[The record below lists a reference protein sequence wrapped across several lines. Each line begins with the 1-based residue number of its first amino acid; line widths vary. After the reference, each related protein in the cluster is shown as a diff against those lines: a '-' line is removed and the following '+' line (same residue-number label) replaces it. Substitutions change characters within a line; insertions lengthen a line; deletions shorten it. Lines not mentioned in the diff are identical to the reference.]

1 MGPPFASLSSSASP
15 LSSSVSPLSSSASP
29 LSSCPAPFST
39 SLAALVRFCTD
50 LSRLPLPGAAAHP
63 LLSSFLLQLL
73 SSPASAC
80 SQESTTPASAS
91 RVEARQALLVEIS
104 DLLTTNAL
112 FQLRLHSTTASLD
125 AEAAFPVS
133 QLTAKGTVEAC
144 FPSVNREKSREE
156 AEKQSLSPDSA
167 ALNSSSYAS
176 PAPPAALALSP
187 LPLSVVRLL
196 LECVLLLD
204 APRSSPE
211 ADAASASLLALF
223 PAAPL
228 QSCRVLLLLLSS
240 SPVSRASRRE
250 GKAAKKE
257 RRRERDNKKR
267 EQSGQS
273 RRFAEGAEASEAA
286 ASLPRGTRERGK
298 HDGTQSPP
306 FWAEEDSLQDRTI
319 ATKLVCRILSCCLVS
334 ASPSACCR
342 FCRPTKEEESREQFT
357 GKASDLSRVFPPCEC
372 SLSKGSLWILDELAR
387 ARHATKNAEDF
398 QHGELGLA
406 RAEKR
411 EAAAVDDAE
420 SREGQSVYSRMQE
433 RMQGEAE
440 TDEKAPNLITNRE
453 LPRFADMSLTC
464 EGAAS
469 LLEAWLVLL
478 KEKGETTELSR
489 MSLRLLPL
497 LFELCTAS
505 TFQSVR
511 KSIFSRVLPL
521 VLGHGLSSS
530 QASLFLL
537 SLISTLLEGS
547 PRLCIPASRSPSP
560 LPQAYPAPLSGSL
573 ESPAASSTTSS
584 EPSVLSPSTS
594 CFVASDWV
602 GAQRAGAPTVAA
614 LEPRDAACQFRGSS
628 CPAGSR
634 PAAVRLSVPE
644 ASRSKKKDDLAARE
658 DAFDLALRFPDLFCF
673 PAFTLSRRG
682 RWLCVS
688 ANGEAKATGQAP
700 AQGALHGRDERWR
713 WLFEGLVD
721 ATPLNRKRARALL
734 ERLQATE
741 QQSFLRALRATRRK
755 AGRGESGR
763 MVSGGDDAG
772 ANLRG
777 EEELRAFAAELERCG
792 VSPEAQETGWQAF
805 VQLLEAL
812 EDFSQHLVKQQ
823 WSHMRR
829 LCALT
834 ANVSLHLQLGRP
846 RPEHELSSTPADAGS
861 HAEVGSTGDSRKK
874 PARGDTE
881 ATAFQVLSFDVFSPS
896 FFALHALADIEDR
909 SCEGDGNAEVEV
921 EKPGDLVR
929 PLSPLVVQPL
939 WVETV
944 LRRILSHDNALLT
957 RSLLLVFIS
966 SCVEEIRLH
975 PLLAHCM
982 RSQSQTVGT
991 PTGAAEP
998 TGPAAM
1004 QGGDS
1009 SGDSLGDVVKEGG
1022 DRSGKELS
1030 SSNVWSSSFNLAAR
1044 AAAAAESGKQSEGGG
1059 PPELLCVG
1067 WDFFLHSLLPSL
1079 AASNLYSRSSDSYMV
1094 EKTVQRFIKS
1104 RLIAEYLI
1112 RTWKLHARDSY
1123 DTRANPESIDARGTA
1138 SRACSCGQSPSPWT
1152 AKGEASS
1159 PASQLAVPSPENA
1172 FSSLKHLP
1180 RLVCDSAAERS
1191 IGDFLAAM
1199 SACNLTYTPFRVW
1212 MHALNALPT
1221 APPSGPSCSSTPGG
1235 SAGSSPVS
1243 LDSSGDPR
1251 AFRLGRGVSRERVS
1265 AFVCLLR
1272 QLLQHIPAVVR
1283 APLFSRLLR
1292 FLSLHAQPSALAP
1305 VDLALLFADAGASL
1319 SLPCPSSPLETAGAS
1334 TLSVGQKLLASV
1346 FPEPAAFR
1354 RALLTLVSLLVCDD
1368 ASRFQESRGCSRGSR
1383 EEATYAESE
1392 RKPECACEFPR
1403 EILCEK
1409 VALGCLRLSEIGQ
1422 GLPSGYHV
1430 HQEIAALLF
1439 SSPALLR
1446 VYSRPALPSLCVR
1459 SKLAALAAF
1468 LRLHCTSVLSSA
1480 SSDPS
1485 QADAETFGVAPD
1497 LAPVASEVVAYVVC
1511 HLTTL
1516 ARATEMENRD
1526 TEEGEKTREENPFTM
1541 HALCVNLPVYASVV
1555 NALSRLVAAG
1565 CLRGTVNALVARCEE
1580 ILLAWSVDSAVQ
1592 TSPRHLLLVSAA
1604 LTLLSA
1610 AAPALFSSACPSVS
1624 PGESEASTQT
1634 EENAQ
1639 RAASLFLLVFL
1650 SKVNRHLAV
1659 QRGLA
1664 APVFFATEDSEKGD
1678 LPLLATIAAP
1688 QGGAPAPALPLA
1700 PSEGVAGCSAF
1711 SSEALFAFSEVGE
1724 FSTWPGIIGSFH
1736 RARAMLLDSLASLS
1750 FSSSPSGSSLSAST
1764 SLLGRFLHAAFS
1776 GSGLAV
1782 PPLRAFPPDSLS
1794 RQVSSAFSSLSTEK
1808 AAAPSFPG
1816 VDLSLLSPRLRTS
1829 LDAHMARATREA
1841 DCMRL
1846 GSPILS
1852 GPRSIALSLLAEID
1866 GCPSAALPFLFGVIR
1881 RFALPVLLLPHH
1893 LEARTETRTSPERG
1907 ETDEASDTKVE
1918 ALRCLHDV
1926 LEEFTEQTKRVILD
1940 RAETGLPLQA
1950 VREACAAVLSPLML
1964 ATESLCLRE
1973 ERKKGEYESAS
1984 SETERGAADE
1994 KEVWEAYREK
2004 AFVLSF
2010 AKDLL
2015 GIGRNTISVSR
2026 ASVVP
2031 LLSSLAL
2038 LGLHSAT
2045 GRSQTS
2051 VETQR
2056 EKASVSVAG
2065 FFPLPTPYI
2074 DLLAEILLH
2083 REFVLL
2089 DGASVMTV
2097 DPFGSAYPW
2106 GGARSTD
2113 ESVVDFSTPLAVLTS
2128 SDPTTL
2134 FFSPTSAAASVS
2146 PAFQPLALPPQL
2158 RRLRQTPAFIRLL
2171 ALSFF
2176 HFLGQTVCSDV
2187 EPTGVTTSP
2196 RSHPFAPSACAAF
2209 RVFAADLL
2217 FRVSSRL
2224 LDIVTRAP
2232 AFASLAT
2239 EERGEDGS
2247 ERTKGLPVYSKN
2259 ETVQG
2264 HYLPM
2269 PNSCHHR
2276 ILLRGWQAL
2285 SSLAPYFRA
2294 APFAFLCQLHKL
2306 LWKAVAAPQLADV
2319 RHYIDLLAVQMLLFA
2334 PAQSCPPL
2342 VAILQT
2348 FNSPTQTL
2356 IGALTIAGFFLLHP
2370 ESRGMEAETQQRGH
2384 PQDREEEHRVKQGLF
2399 AAIVPYLTSNAAYP
2413 RGVSQ
2418 YIVYEFLR
2426 KHLKPQT
2433 TDRGTLD
2440 RDESSLGI
2448 EKTDH
2453 SSAAVT
2459 APREGR
2465 LGSDEPTEGSCEAG
2479 RRPPQG
2485 IGREE
2490 QRTATQY
2497 LSPALGKDILHGLYR
2512 QLDESKECQKM
2523 REKCSEVFQLWQ
2535 PHILG
2540 SLDTLLA
2547 VGRDGDADA
2556 LDDTVNEATAAAL
2569 AGVPVPALPCVSASA
2584 PTLSGLPDQDHGR
2597 EASATAVAQ
2606 TLLAD
2611 FDLRPSWALA
2621 VALKDAIKEEM
2632 GAAWHGKSREKEPKE
2647 MATLVTPA
2655 ENGVE
2660 AGRTA
2665 TATAKKERG
2674 GEADKA
2680 RMQKRDSFEKK
2691 ETEGE
2696 KQDLVCQRKF
2706 VPQQHQRS
2714 DEEKGSQELLSSWL
2728 FVGGEGETLQRELR
2742 QRGDLVVVASLIDKV
2757 PNLAGLARTCEVFD
2771 AKKLVIHNLDILSD
2785 PQFNTIGVSAHR
2797 WLPIEQVSADDV
2809 ARYLL
2814 DLKTQGYT
2822 VVGVEQTGSSQ
2833 MLENARFDR
2842 KTALVLG
2849 AEKEGLPAA
2858 LLALMD
2864 ACIEI
2869 PQLGLIRSLN
2879 VHVTAAMVV
2888 WEYTKQHSLGA

>member
-1 MGPPFASLSSSASP
+1 MRPPCASLSSSAS
-15 LSSSVSPLSSSASP
+15 L
-29 LSSCPAPFST
+29 LSSCPAPFFSS

-50 LSRLPLPGAAAHP
+50 LSRLPLPGAASHP

-73 SSPASAC
+73 SSPPASVC
-80 SQESTTPASAS
+80 SQESTTPVSAS
-91 RVEARQALLVEIS
+91 RFAARQALLLEIS
-104 DLLTTNAL
+104 DLVRTNAL
-112 FQLRLHSTTASLD
+112 FQLRLQSTTPGLD
-125 AEAAFPVS
+125 AEVACPVS
-133 QLTAKGTVEAC
+133 QLTAQGTVEAG
-144 FPSVNREKSREE
+144 FLSVKPEKPREE
-156 AEKQSLSPDSA
+156 AAKHSLSPDSA
-167 ALNSSSYAS
+167 ARNSSSYAS
-176 PAPPAALALSP
+176 PVPPAALALSP
-187 LPLSVVRLL
+187 LPLPVVRLL
-196 LECVLLLD
+196 LVCVLLLD
-204 APRSSPE
+204 APLYPE
-211 ADAASASLLALF
+211 ADAATSPLSLS
-223 PAAPL
+223 PAATL
-228 QSCRVLLLLLSS
+228 QSFRVLLLLLSS
-240 SPVSRASRRE
+240 SPVSKASRRE

-257 RRRERDNKKR
+257 RRRERENRKR
-267 EQSGQS
+267 EQSEQKSPRLAG
-273 RRFAEGAEASEAA
+273 GAEDSEAA
-286 ASLPRGTRERGK
+286 ASLPHEKRERGNQ
-298 HDGTQSPP
+298 DGTTPP
-306 FWAEEDSLQDRTI
+306 LLWTEEGGLQDRTI
-319 ATKLVCRILSCCLVS
+319 ATKLACRILSCCLVC
-334 ASPSACCR
+334 ASPSASSCR
-342 FCRPTKEEESREQFT
+342 FCLPTKKEERREQFA
-357 GKASDLSRVFPPCEC
+357 GEEADLSRVFPLCEC
-372 SLSKGSLWILDELAR
+372 SLSKGSLWILDELVF
-387 ARHATKNAEDF
+387 ARHAMKNAEDF

-406 RAEKR
+406 HAEKR
-411 EAAAVDDAE
+411 AAAVFEEAE
-420 SREGQSVYSRMQE
+420 YREGQSVHSRVQE
-433 RMQGEAE
+433 RMQGQPE
-440 TDEKAPNLITNRE
+440 TDEKAPNAMTDRDLH
-453 LPRFADMSLTC
+453 RFADTALTC

-478 KEKGETTELSR
+478 KEKGETTELR
-489 MSLRLLPL
+489 RVSLRLLPL
-497 LFELCTAS
+497 LYELCTAS

-511 KSIFSRVLPL
+511 KTIFSRVLPL
-521 VLGHGLSSS
+521 VLSHGLSAS

-537 SLISTLLEGS
+537 SLISTLLEGC
-547 PRLCIPASRSPSP
+547 PCLCIPASRSPSP
-560 LPQAYPAPLSGSL
+560 LSHASPAPLSGSL
-573 ESPAASSTTSS
+573 ESPATSSTTSS
-584 EPSVLSPSTS
+584 EPNLLLPPTS
-594 CFVASDWV
+594 CFVASDGV
-602 GAQRAGAPTVAA
+602 GAQRAGVPSVAA
-614 LEPRDAACQFRGSS
+614 LEPSGAACQFRGSS
-628 CPAGSR
+628 CPARSS
-634 PAAVRLSVPE
+634 PADVRLSVTE
-644 ASRSKKKDDLAARE
+644 ASRSKKDDLAARE
-658 DAFDLALRFPDLFCF
+658 DAFDLALRFPDLFFF
-673 PAFTLSRRG
+673 PAFTLSRQG

-688 ANGEAKATGQAP
+688 TNGEVKETGHAA
-700 AQGALHGRDERWR
+700 AQGALQGRDERWR

-721 ATPLNRKRARALL
+721 ATSLNRKRARALL
-734 ERLQATE
+734 ERLQAIE
-741 QQSFLRALRATRRK
+741 QQPLLRALRVTRRK
-755 AGRGESGR
+755 ARKGERGRT
-763 MVSGGDDAG
+763 VSGGEDAG
-772 ANLRG
+772 TNLKV
-777 EEELRAFAAELERCG
+777 EEKLRNFAAELDRCG
-792 VSPEAQETGWQAF
+792 VSPEEQETGWQAF

-823 WSHMRR
+823 WRHMRR
-829 LCALT
+829 LCAVT
-834 ANVSLHLQLGRP
+834 AKVSLHLQLGRP
-846 RPEHELSSTPADAGS
+846 RPEHEVSSTPAGAGP

-874 PARGDTE
+874 PARDDTE
-881 ATAFQVLSFDVFSPS
+881 ATAFQVLSFDFFSPS
-896 FFALHALADIEDR
+896 FVALHVLADIDDK
-909 SCEGDGNAEVEV
+909 SCEEDGNAEVEV
-921 EKPGDLVR
+921 KKTGDLGR
-929 PLSPLVVQPL
+929 PISPLVVQPL

-966 SCVEEIRLH
+966 SCVEEIRFH
-975 PLLAHCM
+975 PLLAHCT
-982 RSQSQTVGT
+982 RPQSQTLGT
-991 PTGAAEP
+991 QRDQAEP
-998 TGPAAM
+998 TGPAAVH
-1004 QGGDS
+1004 GGDTT
-1009 SGDSLGDVVKEGG
+1009 GHNLGDGVKDGG
-1022 DRSGKELS
+1022 DKGGKGLS

-1044 AAAAAESGKQSEGGG
+1044 AAAAAEGGKQCEGGG

-1079 AASNLYSRSSDSYMV
+1079 AASNLYSRSSDSHMV

-1112 RTWKLHARDSY
+1112 RTWQLHARDSY
-1123 DTRANPESIDARGTA
+1123 DNSANPESLDTRGTG
-1138 SRACSCGQSPSPWT
+1138 SRPFSCGRSPSPWT
-1152 AKGEASS
+1152 AKDDASY

-1180 RLVCDSAAERS
+1180 RLLCDSAAERS

-1199 SACNLTYTPFRVW
+1199 SVCNLTYTPFRVW
-1212 MHALNALPT
+1212 VQALNALPT

-1235 SAGSSPVS
+1235 SSGSSPVS
-1243 LDSSGDPR
+1243 LDSSGDPG
-1251 AFRLGRGVSRERVS
+1251 AFRLGRGVSRERAS

-1283 APLFSRLLR
+1283 ALLFSRLLR

-1319 SLPCPSSPLETAGAS
+1319 SLSCPSSPLETAGAS

-1354 RALLTLVSLLVCDD
+1354 RALLTLFSLLVCDD
-1368 ASRFQESRGCSRGSR
+1368 ASRFQESRGCSRGAR
-1383 EEATYAESE
+1383 EEATYAEGE
-1392 RKPECACEFPR
+1392 GKPECACEFPR
-1403 EILCEK
+1403 DILCEK
-1409 VALGCLRLSEIGQ
+1409 IALGCLRLSEIAQ

-1430 HQEIAALLF
+1430 HQELAALLF

-1468 LRLHCTSVLSSA
+1468 LRLHCTSVPSSA
-1480 SSDPS
+1480 SSNPS
-1485 QADAETFGVAPD
+1485 QAEAEAFGVASD

-1516 ARATEMENRD
+1516 ARATELENPD
-1526 TEEGEKTREENPFTM
+1526 AEEGENTREENPFTM

-1555 NALSRLVAAG
+1555 NALSLLVAAG
-1565 CLRGTVNALVARCEE
+1565 CLRGPVNTLVARCEE
-1580 ILLAWSVDSAVQ
+1580 ILLAWSVDSTVQ

-1604 LTLLSA
+1604 LTLLAA
-1610 AAPALFSSACPSVS
+1610 AAPALFSSACPSVP
-1624 PGESEASTQT
+1624 PGESEASTRT

-1659 QRGLA
+1659 QRGLR
-1664 APVFFATEDSEKGD
+1664 APVFFATEDSQKGD

-1688 QGGAPAPALPLA
+1688 RGGAPAPALPLA

-1736 RARAMLLDSLASLS
+1736 KARAMLLDSLASLPL
-1750 FSSSPSGSSLSAST
+1750 SSSSSSSLSAST
-1764 SLLGRFLHAAFS
+1764 SLLGRCFHAAFS
-1776 GSGLAV
+1776 DGLAV
-1782 PPLRAFPPDSLS
+1782 PPSMAFPPGSLS
-1794 RQVSSAFSSLSTEK
+1794 RQVSRPCLSPSTEK

-1816 VDLSLLSPRLRTS
+1816 VDLSRLSPRLRAP
-1829 LDAHMARATREA
+1829 LDAHVSRATREA
-1841 DCMRL
+1841 DCMRV

-1881 RFALPVLLLPHH
+1881 RFALPLLLLPHH
-1893 LEARTETRTSPERG
+1893 LEARTEPRTSTERG
-1907 ETDEASDTKVE
+1907 EHDETSDTKAE
-1918 ALRCLHDV
+1918 ALRCVHDV
-1926 LEEFTEQTKRVILD
+1926 LAEFTEQTKRVILD

-1950 VREACAAVLSPLML
+1950 VREACAAILSPLML

-1973 ERKKGEYESAS
+1973 ERRKGERENESG
-1984 SETERGAADE
+1984 ETERGAAAE
-1994 KEVWEAYREK
+1994 KEVWEAYRGK
-2004 AFVLSF
+2004 AFVLNF

-2015 GIGRNTISVSR
+2015 GMGRNTLSVSR

-2045 GRSQTS
+2045 GLSQAS
-2051 VETQR
+2051 VENQSDT
-2056 EKASVSVAG
+2056 ASLSVAG
-2065 FFPLPTPYI
+2065 FSPLPTPYI

-2106 GGARSTD
+2106 GSARFTD
-2113 ESVVDFSTPLAVLTS
+2113 KNVVDLSTPFAVLTS
-2128 SDPTTL
+2128 SDPTAL
-2134 FFSPTSAAASVS
+2134 FFSPTSTAASVS

-2158 RRLRQTPAFIRLL
+2158 RRLRQTPAFVRLL
-2171 ALSFF
+2171 TLSFF
-2176 HFLGQTVCSDV
+2176 HFLGQTACADF
-2187 EPTGVTTSP
+2187 EPTRVTASP
-2196 RSHPFAPSACAAF
+2196 RSHAFAPSACAAF
-2209 RVFAADLL
+2209 RAFAADLL

-2232 AFASLAT
+2232 TFALLAA
-2239 EERGEDGS
+2239 EETAEDGS
-2247 ERTKGLPVYSKN
+2247 ERNKGLPVYSKN
-2259 ETVQG
+2259 ETLQG

-2285 SSLAPYFRA
+2285 TSFAPFFRA
-2294 APFAFLCQLHKL
+2294 APSAFLCQLHKL

-2319 RHYIDLLAVQMLLFA
+2319 RHYIDLLAVQVLLFA

-2342 VAILQT
+2342 AALLRT

-2370 ESRGMEAETQQRGH
+2370 ESREMEAETQQREH
-2384 PQDREEEHRVKQGLF
+2384 QQDREEEHHVKQVLF
-2399 AAIVPYLTSNAAYP
+2399 AAVVPYLTSNAAYP

-2426 KHLKPQT
+2426 KHFKTQT

-2440 RDESSLGI
+2440 RDESSLGD
-2448 EKTDH
+2448 ETTGH
-2453 SSAAVT
+2453 CTAAVK
-2459 APREGR
+2459 ASREGR
-2465 LGSDEPTEGSCEAG
+2465 LSSGEPTEGSREAG
-2479 RRPPQG
+2479 RRPSRG
-2485 IGREE
+2485 ICREE
-2490 QRTATQY
+2490 ERAATRQ
-2497 LSPALGKDILHGLYR
+2497 LSPTLGEDILHGLYR

-2540 SLDTLLA
+2540 ALDTLLA

-2556 LDDTVNEATAAAL
+2556 LDDSVNEATAAAL
-2569 AGVPVPALPCVSASA
+2569 AGVPVRALPCVSASA
-2584 PTLSGLPDQDHGR
+2584 STLSGLPDQERGR

-2621 VALKDAIKEEM
+2621 VALKDVIKEEM

-2647 MATLVTPA
+2647 MATLVAPA

-2665 TATAKKERG
+2665 TATAKEERG
-2674 GEADKA
+2674 DEAEKA
-2680 RMQKRDSFEKK
+2680 RTQKGDSFGEK
-2691 ETEGE
+2691 EIEGE
-2696 KQDLVCQRKF
+2696 KQELVCQRKF

-2728 FVGGEGETLQRELR
+2728 FVGGEGESLQRELR

-2809 ARYLL
+2809 ATYLL

-2822 VVGVEQTGSSQ
+2822 VVGVEQTGSSE

-2864 ACIEI
+2864 ACVEI